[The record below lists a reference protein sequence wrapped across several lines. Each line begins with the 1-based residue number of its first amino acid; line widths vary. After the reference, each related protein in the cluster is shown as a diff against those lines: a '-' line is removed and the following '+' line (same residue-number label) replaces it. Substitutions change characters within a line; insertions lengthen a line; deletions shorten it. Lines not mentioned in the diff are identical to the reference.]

1 MMKVVFWA
9 IGILFSVPL
18 LYFLLIYGASELGGE
33 VVTLDRPE
41 ANGEV
46 NQVRIWVVDQGR
58 TSWVEHGDAESF
70 WITSLAES
78 PTVVLS
84 RDGEKVSYVGTPD
97 SNSHDLYHELRLE
110 KYNWADQMIALLTGG
125 HAECDG
131 LPVRLNLLSND

>member
-1 MMKVVFWA
+1 MKAMIWV
-9 IGILFSVPL
+9 IGILLSVPL

-33 VVTLDRPE
+33 VVTLDRSE

-46 NQVRIWVVDQGR
+46 SHVRIWVVDKDG

-70 WITSLAES
+70 WITSLSES
-78 PTVVLS
+78 PIVILS

-125 HAECDG
+125 DTECDG
-131 LPVRLNLLSND
+131 LPVRLNLVSTD